1 MVGRRLSKKAWL
13 VLIGV
18 AGVAAARFYRVQ
30 EMLAALLLFAILY
43 GCIEI
48 VLLIAFVLDRA
59 GEALVEFL
67 EALGK
72 DVLHQVRAW
81 RTVAAPRSG
90 A

>member
-13 VLIGV
+13 ILIGV
-18 AGVAAARFYRVQ
+18 AGVAATRFYRVR

-48 VLLIAFVLDRA
+48 VLLIVFVLDRA
-59 GEALVEFL
+59 GEALLEFL
-67 EALGK
+67 EVRGK
-72 DVLHQVRAW
+72 VVLQQVRAG
-81 RTVAAPRSG
+81 RTVAAPRPR